1 MSQFEQFSHHFP
13 KANVSIWAIW
23 VRDKLGSFFNQSDG
37 KVIKIENAVVI
48 CVIFMTA
55 SPKAWK
61 KFDYTALDVSTSHFV
76 QQQTGEIRGLM
87 KRTVETIFEIGQR
100 LIIVKERLGHGRF
113 GSWLETEFDWDE
125 RTARRFMSVAE
136 NFKNKSD
143 KLSEVD
149 FAPSALYVL
158 ASPSTP
164 EAARDEAF
172 ARAASGE
179 SITYKA
185 AKEIKQKY
193 VLPSAKLEST
203 LKQEI
208 QPVSQLSSTA
218 LTFTPPPRIKQEIVA
233 IRNPNPVEL
242 PSAPSQGVTSAP
254 EKVILLPQ
262 GSTSAP
268 LDDQRGVW
276 WQLGAKHLLYSGDP
290 NSLKFLARVPDNL
303 GLLFA
308 FPSTPNW
315 QPLIEA
321 KTRIVTNDYLPQGK
335 DVRLFEDTL
344 ESILILYSGVGE
356 TIVSCFMP
364 SVEILSIL
372 NRQGRRALI
381 AEPDSK
387 RVNAIVSDW
396 KQAGLTVE
404 GIS

>member
-37 KVIKIENAVVI
+37 KVIKIENAVVT

-61 KFDYTALDVSTSHFV
+61 KFDYTALDVSTSQFV

-87 KRTVETIFEIGQR
+87 KRTVESIFEIGQR

-113 GSWLETEFDWDE
+113 GSWLETEFEWSQD
-125 RTARRFMSVAE
+125 TASNFINVAKKFGNLP
-136 NFKNKSD
+136 NF
-143 KLSEVD
+143 SEFD
-149 FAPSALYVL
+149 MAASALYML
-158 ASPSTP
+158 AAPSTP
-164 EAARDEAF
+164 DAARDEAL
-172 ARAASGE
+172 ARAKAGE
-179 SITYKA
+179 SITKKT
-185 AKEIKQKY
+185 AKSIKQKY
-193 VLPSAKLEST
+193 TPAAAKLESA

-208 QPVSQLSSTA
+208 QPVSPLPSPESFN
-218 LTFTPPPRIKQEIVA
+218 TFPHIKQEIVA
-233 IRNPNPVEL
+233 TRNIAPVEL

-268 LDDQRGVW
+268 LDNERGVW

-372 NRQGRRALI
+372 NRQDRRALV

-396 KQAGLTVE
+396 KQAGLKVE
-404 GIS
+404 RIS